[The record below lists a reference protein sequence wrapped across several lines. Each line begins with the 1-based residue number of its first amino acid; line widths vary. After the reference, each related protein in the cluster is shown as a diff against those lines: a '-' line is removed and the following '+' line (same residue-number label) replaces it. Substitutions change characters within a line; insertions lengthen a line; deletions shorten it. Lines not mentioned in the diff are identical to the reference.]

1 MEQPEEPTGEERS
14 EIEREH
20 EDPEKGDP
28 EEAVQPVKDESDPWA
43 KLSTGRDPDE

>member
-20 EDPEKGDP
+20 EDPEDD
-28 EEAVQPVKDESDPWA
+28 VQPVKDESDPWA
-43 KLSTGRDPDE
+43 KFSTGRDPDE